1 MPVSR
6 SKRRQ
11 KTARTTAAAVQ
22 LLDGKS
28 VTAIA
33 HGAGVT
39 RRTIQRDLQDP
50 NARALLAGVILRLKD
65 RFESL
70 FEQSLDVVANG
81 LKACKLAHILDPD
94 DNVDEWIELPDVPD
108 HRVRLD
114 AVDRLV
120 KLAQVAQ
127 ASQPESSGNQELE
140 WEQFELMFLERH
152 PEPPR
157 KTLRSTRPP
166 RKAAGSAH
174 GQGKPA
180 RSAKTSKR

>member
-11 KTARTTAAAVQ
+11 KTARATAAAAQ

-33 HGAGVT
+33 RGAGVT
-39 RRTIQRDLQDP
+39 RRTIQRDLLDP
-50 NARALLAGVILRLKD
+50 NARALLAGVSLRLKD
-65 RFESL
+65 RFETL
-70 FEQSLDVVANG
+70 FEESLDVVAQG
-81 LKACKLAHILDPD
+81 LKACKLAHIVD
-94 DNVDEWIELPDVPD
+94 DEVDEWIELPDVPD
-108 HRVRLD
+108 DRVRLE

-127 ASQPESSGNQELE
+127 GSQSEDSGKQELE

-152 PEPPR
+152 PEPPP
-157 KTLRSTRPP
+157 K
-166 RKAAGSAH
+166 KVGS
-174 GQGKPA
+174 
-180 RSAKTSKR
+180 RKTSKR